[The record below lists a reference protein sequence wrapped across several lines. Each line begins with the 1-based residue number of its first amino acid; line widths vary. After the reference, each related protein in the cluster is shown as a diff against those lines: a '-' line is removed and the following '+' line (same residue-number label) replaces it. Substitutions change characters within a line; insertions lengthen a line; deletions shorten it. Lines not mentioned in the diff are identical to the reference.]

1 MQVTELCNMQNNA
14 KYKFIKGERICKAQN
29 YLAFV
34 CYDDQPGWQR
44 RKGKQAHHGPPD
56 NQNHS

>member
-56 NQNHS
+56 S